1 MGSTEEQLG
10 YLSLLDVDVMSYINI
25 LLSFG
30 FIVFVFAY
38 SLIYLWEYLT
48 NYPNS
53 SPNTNRGGYTE
64 VVSDRETVLDASSA
78 FLDDDEE
85 EEDDFGNDDNRHESM
100 ELKNTS
106 RLNSVPRNAIM

>member
-10 YLSLLDVDVMSYINI
+10 YLSLLDIDVMSYINI

-30 FIVFVFAY
+30 FVVFVFAY
-38 SLIYLWEYLT
+38 SLIHLWEYLT
-48 NYPNS
+48 NYPN

-78 FLDDDEE
+78 FLDDDDDE
-85 EEDDFGNDDNRHESM
+85 EEDDFGNHDSHHESV
-100 ELKNTS
+100 ELKNTN

>member
-10 YLSLLDVDVMSYINI
+10 YLSLLDIDVMSYINI
-25 LLSFG
+25 ILSFG

-38 SLIYLWEYLT
+38 LLIYLWECLT
-48 NYPNS
+48 NYPN

-78 FLDDDEE
+78 FLDDDDE
-85 EEDDFGNDDNRHESM
+85 EEDDFGNDDHHESL